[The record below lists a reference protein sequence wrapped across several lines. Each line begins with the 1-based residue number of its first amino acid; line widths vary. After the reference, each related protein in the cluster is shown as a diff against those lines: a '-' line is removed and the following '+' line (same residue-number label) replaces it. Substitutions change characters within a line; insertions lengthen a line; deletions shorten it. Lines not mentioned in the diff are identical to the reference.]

1 MRDKALCSACNCKVN
16 LHTWNL
22 LPRYIPLAVF
32 SNLVDNE
39 TKKATTTMLKYP
51 EADFRIGE
59 PELQKYMKVNSAKTH
74 QYNKSWLFFD
84 QPVIGTELTLSRM
97 DSVKYWKEDSSFLT
111 NQPDCFR
118 IGSYQ

>member
-39 TKKATTTMLKYP
+39 TKKATTTTMLKYP

-59 PELQKYMKVNSAKTH
+59 PELQKYMKV
-74 QYNKSWLFFD
+74 
-84 QPVIGTELTLSRM
+84 GTLQRLINIINRG
-97 DSVKYWKEDSSFLT
+97 YFLI
-111 NQPDCFR
+111 NQ
-118 IGSYQ
+118 

>member
-39 TKKATTTMLKYP
+39 TKKATTTTLLKYP

-59 PELQKYMKVNSAKTH
+59 PELQKYMKV
-74 QYNKSWLFFD
+74 
-84 QPVIGTELTLSRM
+84 ELC
-97 DSVKYWKEDSSFLT
+97 KDSS
-111 NQPDCFR
+111 
-118 IGSYQ
+118 I

>member
-39 TKKATTTMLKYP
+39 TKKATTTTMLKYL
-51 EADFRIGE
+51 EADFRKGE
-59 PELQKYMKVNSAKTH
+59 PRTTKVYEGRTLQRLINIINRGY
-74 QYNKSWLFFD
+74 
-84 QPVIGTELTLSRM
+84 
-97 DSVKYWKEDSSFLT
+97 FLI
-111 NQPDCFR
+111 NQ
-118 IGSYQ
+118 